1 MDDKGTIVVTG
12 FKGCG
17 KSKIGK
23 ALAGRLGLDFFD
35 TDTMIED
42 LHRERTQQD
51 LDFRGIYTEHGSE
64 YFESL
69 ELEVL
74 KRSAAKKT
82 ACVISFGGGSL
93 IKADETGLLM
103 KNATFVYI
111 TVEDDVLFDRIV
123 RNGIPAFF
131 DKENPRVSF
140 DKLMIKRTPVYKKYA
155 DITVDNTGKPP
166 DKVVDEIVELLKIDK
181 A

>member
-1 MDDKGTIVVTG
+1 MIDQDPIILVG

-23 ALAGRLGLDFFD
+23 TLAKRLNLDFFD
-35 TDTMIED
+35 TDSMIED
-42 LHRERTQQD
+42 LHRERRNQD
-51 LDFRGIYTEHGSE
+51 LDFRGIYLEHGHE
-64 YFESL
+64 YFDSL
-69 ELEVL
+69 ELEAI
-74 KRSAAKKT
+74 RSAVKKT

-93 IKADETGLLM
+93 IKADESGLPM
-103 KNATFVYI
+103 GNATFVYI
-111 TVEDDVLFDRIV
+111 TVEDEVLFDRIV

-140 DKLMIKRTPVYKKYA
+140 NGLMIKRTPVYEKHA

-166 DKVVDEIVELLKIDK
+166 DKVVDEIVERLKAK
-181 A
+181 G